1 MKLKVLCVIAM
12 IGTAAFARPQS
23 APVKTVEVTPNVAE
37 AEVGQQLKLTALA
50 KDESGKTIDV
60 APAIWF
66 AAPFDVVS
74 ADNSGNISF
83 YNPGEAQVGAVVA
96 GKVARCESESSPRR

>member
-1 MKLKVLCVIAM
+1 L
-12 IGTAAFARPQS
+12 IGTVALARPQS
-23 APVKTVEVTPNVAE
+23 PVKTVEVTPAVTE
-37 AEVGQQLKLTALA
+37 AEVGQQLKMTAVA

-60 APAIWF
+60 QPSTWF

-74 ADNSGNISF
+74 ADRSGNVTF

-96 GKVARCESESSPRR
+96 GKVVSVRTGV